1 MVEKQYAEQRLMP
14 VVGNEAAE
22 YGYEAHTRY
31 FVQFGHQTLNRTA
44 NLASGTPLRCYALPD
59 PGR

>member
-22 YGYEAHTRY
+22 YGYEAHTAIL
-31 FVQFGHQTLNRTA
+31 FSVWTSDTEPNRE
-44 NLASGTPLRCYALPD
+44 P
-59 PGR
+59 